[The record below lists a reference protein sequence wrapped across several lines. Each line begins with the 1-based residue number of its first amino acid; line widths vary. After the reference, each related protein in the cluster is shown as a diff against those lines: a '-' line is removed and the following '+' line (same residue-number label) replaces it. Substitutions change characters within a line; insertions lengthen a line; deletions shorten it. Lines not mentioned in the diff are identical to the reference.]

1 MIRGIDKMA
10 LKEVDVAAS
19 WVKAARIAAGAP
31 AWVEALSRGL
41 VSLPGFDL
49 LGGIFGGKVAGGLVY
64 VRAGRACGYV
74 TGKRSWMNGL
84 RGAGFVR
91 PGHAYVSR
99 WSCRGEY
106 M

>member
-1 MIRGIDKMA
+1 MA

-19 WVKAARIAAGAP
+19 WVKAARIMAGAP

-49 LGGIFGGKVAGGLVY
+49 LGGMFGEKTVGGLVR
-64 VRAGRACGYV
+64 VRVGRACGYV
-74 TGKRSWMNGL
+74 TGKRSRMNGL

-91 PGHAYVSR
+91 PGHSYVSR
-99 WSCRGEY
+99 WSCRGEH

>member
-1 MIRGIDKMA
+1 MA

-19 WVKAARIAAGAP
+19 WVKAARITAGAP

-49 LGGIFGGKVAGGLVY
+49 LGGIFGEKTVGGLVY

-74 TGKRSWMNGL
+74 KGKRSAVNGL
-84 RGAGFVR
+84 WGEAFVR
-91 PGHAYVSR
+91 PGHTLDFNWSR
-99 WSCRGEY
+99 RGEY